1 MILFSLSSSLSY
13 FLVLAPTSHKEVGVR
28 PGESA
33 PAKPRNP
40 SGLYVSALPI
50 ATQLL
55 PVTEQQTTKKPR
67 TMRDEGRKEEK
78 KKVEEYLSSRAAPV
92 ESVTMS
98 MVAYDCVTPSEFAS
112 AGSVPNYESQCTSIF
127 PIYATIT
134 SIIYYFLLPFP
145 LSLFLLPLSVC
156 RLPVCSKNI
165 TCR

>member
-1 MILFSLSSSLSY
+1 M
-13 FLVLAPTSHKEVGVR
+13 R

-78 KKVEEYLSSRAAPV
+78 KKVEEYLSNRAAPV

-98 MVAYDCVTPSEFAS
+98 MVAYGCVTPSEFAS

-134 SIIYYFLLPFP
+134 SIIYYFLLPFSSFSFSST
-145 LSLFLLPLSVC
+145 SLRLQTSCLFEKYYMSVTAA
-156 RLPVCSKNI
+156 RLISRI
-165 TCR
+165 R